1 MAGSVTQ
8 AVNGQG
14 GGGGSGAG
22 DDGAP
27 FVLDGAPWIRVVPTR
42 TPTLPPA
49 TRTNCYIVGDASAA
63 LAIDPATPYAE
74 EQTRFDAYLERE
86 RIRLAAVVLT
96 HHHVDHVGDAARL
109 AAKHG
114 VPVWAHR
121 ETATRVAGRVHVT
134 RMLDDGEEL
143 DVGPSR
149 LRAVFT
155 PGHAPGHLAFVD
167 AAAHAIVAG
176 DMVASV
182 GTIIVEPADSGDM
195 RLYLASL
202 RRLRGEV
209 DGGAARLLP
218 AHGPPIVDG
227 GARLDFY
234 VAHRLEREAR
244 VLAVLGAEPATL
256 EALVP
261 PAYPDVPAAIYPL
274 AARSLLAHLEKL
286 LYEGRARRDDDGR
299 WSRA

>member
-1 MAGSVTQ
+1 
-8 AVNGQG
+8 
-14 GGGGSGAG
+14 
-22 DDGAP
+22 
-27 FVLDGAPWIRVVPTR
+27 
-42 TPTLPPA
+42 
-49 TRTNCYIVGDASAA
+49 
-63 LAIDPATPYAE
+63 
-74 EQTRFDAYLERE
+74 
-86 RIRLAAVVLT
+86 VLT

-114 VPVWAHR
+114 VPVAAHA
-121 ETATRVAGRVHVT
+121 ETASRVAGRVAVA
-134 RMLDDGEEL
+134 RILADGDEL
-143 DVGPSR
+143 DYAPKK

-155 PGHAPGHLAFVD
+155 PGHAPGHLCFVD

-182 GTIIVEPADSGDM
+182 GTIIIEPGDAGDM
-195 RLYLASL
+195 RQYLDSL
-202 RRLRGEV
+202 RLLKREV
-209 DGGAARLLP
+209 AGGATRLLP

-244 VLAVLGAEPATL
+244 VAAALGDAAQTV

-261 PAYPDVPAAIYPL
+261 PAYPDVPAALYPL
-274 AARSLLAHLEKL
+274 AARSLLAHLYKL
-286 LYEGRARRDDDGR
+286 EYDGRARRHEDGR

>member
-1 MAGSVTQ
+1 MSSSDVTQ
-8 AVNGQG
+8 VVN
-14 GGGGSGAG
+14 
-22 DDGAP
+22 DGEP
-27 FVLDGAPWIRVVPTR
+27 YVLDGAPWIRAIPLR

-49 TRTNCYIVGDASAA
+49 TRTNCYIVGDSAQA
-63 LAIDPATPYAE
+63 LAIDPATPYAD
-74 EQTRFDAYLERE
+74 EQGRLDAYLVQEG
-86 RIRLAAVVLT
+86 ITLAAIVLT

-121 ETATRVAGRVHVT
+121 ETASRVAGRVNVT
-134 RMLDDGEEL
+134 RTLDDGERL
-143 DVGPSR
+143 DAGGSE

-167 AAAHAIVAG
+167 TAARAIVAG

-182 GTIIVEPADSGDM
+182 GTIIIEPGDSGDM
-195 RLYLASL
+195 RLYLESL
-202 RRLRGEV
+202 RRLKREV
-209 DGGAARLLP
+209 DAGATRLLP

-244 VLAVLGAEPATL
+244 VAAALGEAAATV
-256 EALVP
+256 EALLP
-261 PAYPDVPAAIYPL
+261 AAYPDVPVAIYPL
-274 AARSLLAHLEKL
+274 AARSLLAHLQKL
-286 LYEGRARRDDDGR
+286 EYDGRARRHADGR